1 MLSIDEIRTMP
12 KVELHR
18 HLEGSIRPATLLELA
33 LGYGVQRIGH
43 GVNAMDNEG
52 AMKAHQEARCVD
64 RGVPHNQSPR
74 GGN

>member
-52 AMKAHQEARCVD
+52 AMKAH
-64 RGVPHNQSPR
+64 
-74 GGN
+74 